1 MTAELR
7 ALNARFINN
16 FITNDVPGHDAILH
30 KDFICITPMGAR
42 VSRADYL
49 KAWATGFD
57 AGRIPYYD
65 YRDEKID
72 VFGDTA
78 LVRSTNKRVGL
89 MLNVRKENL
98 AAVLGVLPALQKP
111 TISHLSDED
120 WLAVNTVI
128 DESAAWEVIP
138 RLKEAHATGIV
149 EYPLNKVVL

>member
-30 KDFICITPMGAR
+30 EDFICIAPTGLR
-42 VSRADYL
+42 VGRADYL
-49 KAWATGFD
+49 EAWATGFD
-57 AGRIPYYD
+57 AERIPYYD

-89 MLNVRKENL
+89 KDGVETVSMTMYTDIYVRDGGAWKGVQAQITPVAPANYPPDETIVRKYVKGK
-98 AAVLGVLPALQKP
+98 AQP
-111 TISHLSDED
+111 
-120 WLAVNTVI
+120 
-128 DESAAWEVIP
+128 
-138 RLKEAHATGIV
+138 
-149 EYPLNKVVL
+149 